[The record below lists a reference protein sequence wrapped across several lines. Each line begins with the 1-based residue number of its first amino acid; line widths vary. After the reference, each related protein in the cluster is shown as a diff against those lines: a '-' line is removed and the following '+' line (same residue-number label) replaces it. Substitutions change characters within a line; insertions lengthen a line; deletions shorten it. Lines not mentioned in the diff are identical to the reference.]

1 MRRTSFPM
9 KKHSRTLLL
18 ILAAVGLVASLT
30 SLWVHYRLITDP
42 TYTSF
47 CDVSATVNCEAV
59 YQSDYGSIAG
69 VPIAAGG
76 AIWAGLVLLLAVAM
90 RGGPTSP
97 RDAALAGYVF
107 VLSTAGLAA
116 VLYYGYASFFVLQT
130 VCLLCLTTYVA
141 VIGTFIVS
149 GAAAAPLGSLPS
161 RVGAD
166 VRSLTA
172 SPVALALTAV
182 WIVGSIAVVAAF
194 PREEAAATEAPS
206 APEAVAQ
213 MEQLSADER
222 AQFEAWL
229 AAQPRAELNV
239 PADGAKVVIA
249 KFNDYQCPA
258 CRQTYIAYKGLK
270 AKWEAQAPRDVRF
283 VTVDYPLESECNT
296 GGIHGAAC
304 EAAAAVRMARAKN
317 RGEAMEE
324 WLFDNQ
330 ARLSRDVVEEGVREV
345 AQVTDFDE
353 QYAKT
358 LEAVRADAQLG
369 QRLQITGTPTFYIN
383 GIKIG
388 GGLRPA
394 YFDAAIEYELKRAQ
408 AQPPAPAEGGT
419 N

>member
-1 MRRTSFPM
+1 M
-9 KKHSRTLLL
+9 KKHSRTLILV
-18 ILAAVGLVASLT
+18 LAAIGLAASLT
-30 SLWVHYRLITDP
+30 SLWVHYRLLTDP
-42 TYTSF
+42 SYTSF

-59 YQSDYGSIAG
+59 YQSAYGSIGG

-76 AIWAGLVLLLAVAM
+76 AIWAGLVLLLALGM
-90 RGGPTSP
+90 RGTPAAAS
-97 RDAALAGYVF
+97 RDAGLAGYVF
-107 VLSTAGLAA
+107 VLSTLGLAA
-116 VLYYGYASFFVLQT
+116 VLYYAYASFFVLGT
-130 VCLLCLTTYVA
+130 LCLLCLTMYVA
-141 VIGTFIVS
+141 VIGAFIVS
-149 GAAAAPLGSLPS
+149 GAAAAPVGTLPGRAASDLRAMGS
-161 RVGAD
+161 
-166 VRSLTA
+166 
-172 SPVALALTAV
+172 SPVALGLAAV
-182 WIVGSIAVVAAF
+182 WLLGSVAVVAAF
-194 PREEAAATEAPS
+194 PREESASTPVAAADEAP
-206 APEAVAQ
+206 AAQ
-213 MEQLSADER
+213 LEQITADER

-229 AAQPRAELNV
+229 SAQPREQMDV
-239 PADGAKVVIA
+239 PADGAKVVVV

-283 VTVDYPLESECNT
+283 VSVDYPLEAECNS

-304 EAAAAVRMARAKN
+304 EAAAAVRMARTRN
-317 RGEAMEE
+317 RAEAMEE

-330 ARLSRDVVEEGVREV
+330 ARLTRDVVEEGVREV
-345 AQVTDFDE
+345 AQVTDFDD
-353 QYAKT
+353 QYPKT

-408 AQPPAPAEGGT
+408 GSSTTT